1 MSYKCMKNISQV
13 VNSHN
18 SKILKDPAAAVQPHQ
33 PHCNCQARHKQDCPL
48 PGQCA
53 VDSEGKVESV
63 IYRCEVT
70 RTDTGAKETY
80 TGLTGGPFK
89 TRWYAHCTDIRKYD
103 KDNPRQGTSLS
114 RYVGKL
120 KLRNIPHKLEW
131 KIVQRAPTYN
141 PATGSCRLCLMEK
154 WYIIFDPKNATLNDY
169 HELFKSCLHRKRHLL
184 KNS

>member
-1 MSYKCMKNISQV
+1 MSQV
-13 VNSHN
+13 VKSHN
-18 SKILKDPAAAVQPHQ
+18 SKILNPVAMAQPHQ
-33 PHCNCQARHKQDCPL
+33 PRCNCQAGQRQDCPL

-63 IYRCEVT
+63 IYWCEVT

-120 KLRNIPHKLEW
+120 KLRKIPHKLEW

-141 PATGSCRLCLMEK
+141 PATGSCRLCLLEK
-154 WYIIFDPKNATLNDY
+154 WYIMFDPKNATLKDY
-169 HELFKSCLHRKRHLL
+169 HVLFKSFLHRKRHLL